1 MLFKNITILDE
12 NLEIR
17 ENCYVGIKDSLIDY
31 IGSEEPQ
38 ADYGEVYDGKGRLLM
53 PGFVNGHAHT
63 PMTLLRGYGENLKL
77 DQWLNERIFP
87 FEAKLTGEDVYYSTL
102 LGIAESLRYGIV
114 STTDMYYFCNDMAN
128 AFKESGAKANIGRA
142 LTCFEVKAIEELE
155 SFQEA
160 KALYKDWHG
169 AADGRILVDMS
180 LHAEYTSN
188 ARLVKELADYTKDL
202 GARMHVHC
210 SETLNEVEGCK
221 ARHKGRTPV
230 EYFAEQGLLNQPAT
244 LAHCVWLEGDDFNI
258 LKEKGATVATCPV
271 SNLKLSSGICNVPK
285 LLEKGVNVMIGT
297 DSVSSNNSLNFIE
310 EMKFFALL
318 NKERREDPTLIT
330 PKETLYAATAAGAA
344 AQGRSDCGK
353 LAVGYKADLIVLDIT
368 GPNMYPVHDLLNNI
382 VYSASG
388 SDVVMTMADGKVLY
402 KDGEYLTIDIE
413 KVKYEVER
421 SKVRILNE
429 LNA

>member
-142 LTCFEVKAIEELE
+142 LIFISCVMSIIAAVHYTRASVK
-155 SFQEA
+155 
-160 KALYKDWHG
+160 KW
-169 AADGRILVDMS
+169 
-180 LHAEYTSN
+180 
-188 ARLVKELADYTKDL
+188 
-202 GARMHVHC
+202 
-210 SETLNEVEGCK
+210 NEIK
-221 ARHKGRTPV
+221 ARK
-230 EYFAEQGLLNQPAT
+230 
-244 LAHCVWLEGDDFNI
+244 
-258 LKEKGATVATCPV
+258 
-271 SNLKLSSGICNVPK
+271 NV
-285 LLEKGVNVMIGT
+285 
-297 DSVSSNNSLNFIE
+297 
-310 EMKFFALL
+310 
-318 NKERREDPTLIT
+318 
-330 PKETLYAATAAGAA
+330 
-344 AQGRSDCGK
+344 
-353 LAVGYKADLIVLDIT
+353 
-368 GPNMYPVHDLLNNI
+368 H
-382 VYSASG
+382 
-388 SDVVMTMADGKVLY
+388 
-402 KDGEYLTIDIE
+402 
-413 KVKYEVER
+413 
-421 SKVRILNE
+421 
-429 LNA
+429 